1 MPRNIRPLTDTDI
14 RNAKPGNKANK
25 HFDGG
30 GLFLL
35 VTPAGGKWWR
45 LKYRIDGKEKLL
57 SLGIYPDVGLKEA
70 RRRRDEARELIA
82 KGIDPSLARKETKA
96 AAIAEQREQKH
107 TFAAVA
113 TDWFKTYAPD
123 LDEKHVRKLR
133 SYLENVLFPAIG
145 SRSVASLLPVDILD
159 AVRDTQDRGRIH
171 TTHRQVQLAG
181 QVLQYAFIKG
191 LVSVNVAR
199 GITGALQPVRVTNFA
214 AITEPKEIGRLLKA
228 IDSYAGFPSIR
239 YFLKILPYVFTRPG
253 ELRLAEWNEVNF
265 DDAMLTIPWQ
275 RLKTKKLSKKDHRV
289 PLARQ
294 VVSLF
299 QELHAFSG
307 SGRFI
312 FPSIRAKTDT
322 IRCPPS
328 LRKAKYSPLCFTS
341 CNVGKRPARPSK
353 KAINRG
359 TIRGIGSRRKTDGC
373 ALFFRHFWN
382 IVRRIRHYGRNVFAF
397 RPVHAPGHSALGGEE
412 EHETTEAVKVI
423 YGK

>member
-1 MPRNIRPLTDTDI
+1 MPLTDTAI
-14 RNAKPGNKANK
+14 KAFKPKEQPYRK
-25 HFDGG
+25 FDGG
-30 GLFLL
+30 GLYLEI
-35 VTPAGGKWWR
+35 TPQGGKLWR
-45 LKYRIDGKEKLL
+45 LKYRFAGKEKRLAF
-57 SLGIYPDVGLKEA
+57 GVYPTVGLKEA
-70 RRRRDEARELIA
+70 RERREQA
-82 KGIDPSLARKETKA
+82 KKLLSQDIDPGVVRRESKA
-96 AAIAEQREQKH
+96 AAIAEQREQEH

-181 QVLQYAFIKG
+181 QVLQHAFIKG

-199 GITGALQPVRVTNFA
+199 GITGALQPVRVTSFA
-214 AITEPKEIGRLLKA
+214 AVTEPKEIGRLLRA
-228 IDSYAGFPSIR
+228 IDSYAGYPSIR

-253 ELRLAEWNEVNF
+253 ELRIAEWNEVNF
-265 DDAMLTIPWQ
+265 DEAMLTIPWQ
-275 RLKTKKLSKKDHRV
+275 RMKTKKLSKKDHRV

-294 VVSLF
+294 VVALF

-322 IRCPPS
+322 ISDAGPLNA
-328 LRKAKYSPLCFTS
+328 LRDMGYDQNTMTLHGFRSMASTRL
-341 CNVGKRPARPSK
+341 NEMGMRPDLVEAQLAHKDPDAVRMVY
-353 KAINRG
+353 NRAEYLHE
-359 TIRGIGSRRKTDGC
+359 RRNMMQTYADYLDGLRTDT
-373 ALFFRHFWN
+373 A
-382 IVRRIRHYGRNVFAF
+382 
-397 RPVHAPGHSALGGEE
+397 
-412 EHETTEAVKVI
+412 
-423 YGK
+423 